1 MSKFML
7 IMHTSPA
14 VMEKLSEAELNEIMS
29 GHGTF
34 QETIKETG
42 EFVSTHALGD
52 TSNSAVVSV
61 ADGTT
66 VVKEGPAVV
75 SELGIGGY
83 YIVECESKDRAYEV
97 AALIPD
103 AKIDGLAVEVRPI
116 LFSAGANL

>member
-29 GHGTF
+29 GHGAF
-34 QETIKETG
+34 QEKIKETG

-52 TSNSAVVSV
+52 PSNSAVVSV

-66 VVKEGPAVV
+66 TVKNGPATV